1 MILREIFL
9 RRKEVTNII
18 KKEEDKIMEE
28 IIWGPSSNVAIYNV
42 YDVEMYI

>member
-1 MILREIFL
+1 MVLREIFL

-18 KKEEDKIMEE
+18 KKGEDKIMEV
-28 IIWGPSSNVAIYNV
+28 IIWGSSSNVAIYNV